1 MTPRRYEMRDRAA
14 AVERTRQQ
22 IVTAAINLFAAQT
35 AAATNMDD
43 IAAAAGVSTATVY
56 RHFGDFDSL
65 ADACARTAFDIAAV
79 PTPEVAASRFA
90 GSPDLAS
97 KLAQFIE
104 ISCHCY
110 RNAADWLAAERK
122 ESHLPACA
130 RTLAREQG
138 MLDAIVRG
146 LLEPAGAAAPTIA
159 TVKTLVDFPFWH
171 ALISNGVRQS
181 DTAAIMHRLVI
192 AELTAAGIP
201 TDQDKKGRPD
211 VANHARRPDA
221 ATRTR

>member
-65 ADACARTAFDIAAV
+65 AEACARTAFDIAAI
-79 PTPEVAASRFA
+79 PTPDVAAARFA
-90 GSPDLAS
+90 DSPDLAT
-97 KLAQFIE
+97 KLQRFIE

-110 RNAADWLAAERK
+110 RNAADWLAAERR
-122 ESHLPACA
+122 ESHLPAFA
-130 RTLAREQG
+130 RTLAREQAL
-138 MLDAIVRG
+138 LDAIVRG
-146 LLEPAGAAAPTIA
+146 LLEPAGASAPTIA

-171 ALISNGVRQS
+171 ELVSNGVRHAN
-181 DTAAIMHRLVI
+181 AAAVMHRLAI
-192 AELTAAGIP
+192 AQLTAAGVP
-201 TDQDKKGRPD
+201 TGSTQKGRPD
-211 VANHARRPDA
+211 VANRARRPA
-221 ATRTR
+221 APARSR